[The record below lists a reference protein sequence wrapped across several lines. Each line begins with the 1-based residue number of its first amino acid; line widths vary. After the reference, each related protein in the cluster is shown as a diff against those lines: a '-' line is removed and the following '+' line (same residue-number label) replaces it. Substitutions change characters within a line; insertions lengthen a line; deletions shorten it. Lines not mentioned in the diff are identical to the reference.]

1 MKSQNKLTLFYNR
14 GYILLSV
21 TLLLLL
27 INIILELSVVTA
39 KFDQRSAQS
48 FSRFILRSSLK
59 KVKTFSPVSNL

>member
-1 MKSQNKLTLFYNR
+1 MKSQNELPLFYNR

-39 KFDQRSAQS
+39 KFDQRSAQA
-48 FSRFILRSSLK
+48 FSTFILRSPLK